1 MRVFENRVLR
11 GLFGPKRDE
20 VIGKWK
26 KKLHNEELS
35 NLFCSSNIIPVIKSR
50 RMGWARHVAG
60 MEKRR
65 VHTGFWWGNL
75 RERDHLEDLDV
86 DGRIMLIWI
95 FKK

>member
-50 RMGWARHVAG
+50 RTRLAGHVACMRDRRG
-60 MEKRR
+60 ACRILVGKPVRKRP
-65 VHTGFWWGNL
+65 FWNT
-75 RERDHLEDLDV
+75 
-86 DGRIMLIWI
+86 
-95 FKK
+95 